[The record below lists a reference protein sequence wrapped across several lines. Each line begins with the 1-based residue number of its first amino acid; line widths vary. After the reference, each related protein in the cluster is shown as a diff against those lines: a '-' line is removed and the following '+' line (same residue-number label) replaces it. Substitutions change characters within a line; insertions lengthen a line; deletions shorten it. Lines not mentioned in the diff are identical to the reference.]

1 MAKLR
6 EEMDPTA
13 PEDGAAPRSSRADR
27 RRRPK
32 IIVPILEDGSPDL
45 SILSDEAR
53 AKLAGALQAEAEASA
68 PAEPV
73 PGPVVVM
80 GLRALAGIEAAIM
93 AGRMGL
99 SHSEAMQAFE
109 LPPMLEAQLGEAGA
123 RVLAKYAGPIGKYQ
137 DEIVL
142 AALLVHWQA
151 GAFRQ
156 LREMAAEKDR
166 AREREAAAHASP
178 PPAAP
183 AAPAAA
189 QQAQDDWP
197 ILTERAEVF

>member
-6 EEMDPTA
+6 EELDPTA

-53 AKLAGALQAEAEASA
+53 AKLAGALQAEAEAA

-80 GLRALAGIEAAIM
+80 GLRALAGIEAAIL

-99 SHSEAMQAFE
+99 SHSEAMKAFE

-156 LREMAAEKDR
+156 LREMAAEKER

-183 AAPAAA
+183 PAAP
-189 QQAQDDWP
+189 AQDDWP
-197 ILTERAEVF
+197 ILTERAEVI